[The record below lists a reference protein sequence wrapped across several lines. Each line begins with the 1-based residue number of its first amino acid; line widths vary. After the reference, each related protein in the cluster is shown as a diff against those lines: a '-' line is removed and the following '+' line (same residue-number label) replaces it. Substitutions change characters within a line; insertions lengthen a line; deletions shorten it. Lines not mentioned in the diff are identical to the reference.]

1 MLAYSS
7 IFLNM
12 YMARSHHE
20 QKWCLEEAFL
30 RIDSEESPTLFKL
43 LRQFLHLSG
52 IIDHCIRDLGTAK
65 DPRQFFHRLLFI
77 KQPDSCLGA
86 AIHRPFF
93 NTVVAVCHGCKLCQM
108 GDTDDLPASS
118 DQRQLL

>member
-1 MLAYSS
+1 
-7 IFLNM
+7 M

-30 RIDSEESPTLFKL
+30 RIDSEESPMCFKL

-65 DPRQFFHRLLFI
+65 DPCQFLHGLLFI

-93 NTVVAVCHGCKLCQM
+93 DTVVAVCHGCKLCQM

>member
-1 MLAYSS
+1 M
-7 IFLNM
+7 
-12 YMARSHHE
+12 
-20 QKWCLEEAFL
+20 C
-30 RIDSEESPTLFKL
+30 FKL

-65 DPRQFFHRLLFI
+65 DPRQFFHGLLFI